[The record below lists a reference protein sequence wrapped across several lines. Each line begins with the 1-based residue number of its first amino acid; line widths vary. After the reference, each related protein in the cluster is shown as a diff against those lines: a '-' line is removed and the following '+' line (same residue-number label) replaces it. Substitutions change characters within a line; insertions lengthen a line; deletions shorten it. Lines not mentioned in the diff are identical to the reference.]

1 MWPPQIVAKIKSAPS
16 PLPAV
21 GKRLDS
27 KLATLTPNTDVTPC
41 LTFHKQYTKD
51 LIFDIVLSKTFHH
64 CAKSLRVTGRPTPP
78 SSVLPSLHF
87 GQSLPKKLPTASGAL
102 HNSISGMELLLH
114 VLRVSRS
121 KIADR
126 AQGIL
131 RSTTDF

>member
-1 MWPPQIVAKIKSAPS
+1 MATTNCGKNQVCAQSAPS
-16 PLPAV
+16 SGKEV
-21 GKRLDS
+21 GS

-87 GQSLPKKLPTASGAL
+87 GQSLPTASGAL
-102 HNSISGMELLLH
+102 HNSISGKELLLH